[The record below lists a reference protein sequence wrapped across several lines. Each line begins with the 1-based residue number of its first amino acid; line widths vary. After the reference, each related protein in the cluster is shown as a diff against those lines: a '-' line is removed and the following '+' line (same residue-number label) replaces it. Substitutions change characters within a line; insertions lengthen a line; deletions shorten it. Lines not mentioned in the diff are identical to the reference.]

1 MIEFVM
7 LVAISSLAT
16 LMIYWLVI
24 LIKILGFKPK
34 PNRNNPV
41 SVIVCAHNEL
51 DNLKKLI
58 PFLLNQDHSD
68 FEIVIVDDRSDDG
81 TYDYLLENNSK
92 RLKFVRIDQVH
103 DHINAKK
110 FALTMGIKA
119 ATNDILLLTDA
130 DCIPSSTSWVSKMTG
145 SFTQDTQFVLGV
157 SPYEKSEGLLGHFIQ
172 FETQWTAMNY
182 IGFALAGNP
191 YMGIGRNLAYRKST
205 FLAHKGFGKIQH
217 ITGGDDDLLVN
228 EHANNKNTRLVLG
241 EDSLTYSYPKKT
253 WAEYLQQ
260 KIRHWSVGKHYRF
273 KDKMLLGFQNLSNLV
288 FWLALIILAIQ
299 TDNYLIPAGLL
310 IFRMIFISILI
321 NSTSKKF
328 GYRMN
333 IWLVPMMDILYA
345 GYASIFGTIALF
357 TKKVRW
363 KK

>member
-1 MIEFVM
+1 MEGIIV
-7 LVAISSLAT
+7 VLAAT
-16 LMIYWLVI
+16 ALSIWTVYGTVLLANIVSY
-24 LIKILGFKPK
+24 KPK
-34 PNRNNPV
+34 EKKEHPV

-51 DNLKKLI
+51 ANLKRLI
-58 PFLLNQDHSD
+58 PLLLAQEHPH
-68 FEIVIVDDRSDDG
+68 FEIILVDDRSDDG
-81 TYDYLLENNSK
+81 TYDYLLGAQTK
-92 RLKFVRIDQVH
+92 QLKFVRVDQVH

-119 ATNDILLLTDA
+119 ATHDVVLLIDA
-130 DCIPSSTSWVSKMTG
+130 DCTPASPQWISEMSGAFNEQTAY
-145 SFTQDTQFVLGV
+145 VLGV
-157 SPYEKSEGLLGHFIQ
+157 APYEQRAGFLGNFIQ

-191 YMGIGRNLAYRKST
+191 YMGVGRNMAYRKSS
-205 FLAHKGFGKIQH
+205 FLEQKGFNKIQH
-217 ITGGDDDLLVN
+217 ITGGDDDLLIN
-228 EHANNKNTRLVLG
+228 DRASKNNTQIVLG
-241 EDSLTYSYPKKT
+241 AQSLTYSIPKTT
-253 WAEYLQQ
+253 WGDYIDQ
-260 KIRHWSVGKHYRF
+260 KIRHWSVGKHYRL
-273 KDKMLLGFQNLSNLV
+273 KDKILLGLQNLSSLV
-288 FWLALIILAIQ
+288 FWLALLILAIQ

-310 IFRMIFISILI
+310 IFRMVFVVILV

-333 IWLVPMMDILYA
+333 IWLVPVMDIMHV

>member
-1 MIEFVM
+1 MVEIVEV
-7 LVAISSLAT
+7 VATSSLAV
-16 LMIYWLVI
+16 LVIYWIVVLA
-24 LIKILGFKPK
+24 KILGFKPK
-34 PNRNNPV
+34 TNRVHPV

-58 PFLLNQDHSD
+58 PRLLNQDHLD
-68 FEIVIVDDRSDDG
+68 FEVVIVDDRSEDG
-81 TYDYLLENNSK
+81 TYDYLLENQSDK
-92 RLKFVRIDQVH
+92 LKFARVDQVH

-119 ATNDILLLTDA
+119 ATHDIILLTDA
-130 DCIPSSTSWVSKMTG
+130 DCIPASEHWISKMTG
-145 SFTQDTQFVLGV
+145 AFTKDTQYVLGI
-157 SPYEKSEGLLGHFIQ
+157 SPYEKDSGLLGQFIQ

-191 YMGIGRNLAYRKST
+191 YMGVGRNLAYRKSS
-205 FLAHKGFGKIQH
+205 FLKHKGFSKIQH
-217 ITGGDDDLLVN
+217 VTGGDDDLLVN
-228 EHANNKNTRLVLG
+228 EYAHKKNTRVVLG
-241 EDSLTYSYPKKT
+241 ASSLTYSIPKAT
-253 WAEYLQQ
+253 WGAYIHQ
-260 KIRHWSVGKHYRF
+260 KLRHWSVGKYYGF

-288 FWLALIILAIQ
+288 FWLALIILAVQ
-299 TDNYLIPAGLL
+299 TNNYLIPAGLL
-310 IFRMIFISILI
+310 VFRMIFVTILI

-333 IWLVPMMDILYA
+333 IWLVPVMDILYV
-345 GYASIFGTIALF
+345 GYASIFGIIALF

>member
-1 MIEFVM
+1 MVNIVEAV
-7 LVAISSLAT
+7 VAGSLAILT
-16 LMIYWLVI
+16 IYWLVI
-24 LIKILGFKPK
+24 LVKTLGFKPNTK
-34 PNRNNPV
+34 REQPV

-51 DNLKKLI
+51 ENLKTLI
-58 PFLLNQDHSD
+58 PKLLSQEHND
-68 FEIVIVDDRSDDG
+68 FEVIIVDDRSDDG
-81 TYDYLLENNSK
+81 TYDYLLENKSDK
-92 RLKFVRIDQVH
+92 LKFARVDQVH

-119 ATNDILLLTDA
+119 ASNDILLLTDA
-130 DCIPSSTSWVSKMTG
+130 DCEPSSSQWIKEMTG
-145 SFTQDTQFVLGV
+145 SFTKETDFVLGI
-157 SPYEKSEGLLGHFIQ
+157 SPYEEGKGLLNQFIQ

-182 IGFALAGNP
+182 VGFALVGNP
-191 YMGIGRNLAYRKST
+191 YMGVGRNLAYRKSA
-205 FLAHKGFGKIQH
+205 FLNNKGFGKIQH

-228 EHANNKNTRLVLG
+228 ELANKKNTRLALG
-241 EDSLTYSYPKKT
+241 AESLTYSIPKST
-253 WAEYLQQ
+253 WGEYLKQ
-260 KIRHWSVGKHYRF
+260 KTRHWSVGKYYKT
-273 KDKMLLGFQNLSNLV
+273 KDKFLLGLQNACNLV
-288 FWLALIILAIQ
+288 FWLALIILAVQ
-299 TDNYLIPAGLL
+299 TNNYFIPAGLL
-310 IFRMIFISILI
+310 IFRMLFITILV